1 MRVSIFGLGYVG
13 CVGMGCLSE
22 LGHDLIG
29 VDVVPEKVQ
38 LINNG
43 QATVVEKGLDDL
55 IEAGRKNNKIKA
67 TSDTSEAIQNTELSF
82 ICVGTPNLAT
92 GHLDMR
98 AVESVVKA
106 IGNAL
111 AKKKN
116 NNFHTIAIRSTAM
129 PGTNRVV
136 AKMLGDIS
144 GLREGEDFGVV
155 SNPEFLREGT
165 AVQDF
170 FNPPYT
176 VIASGDSRSREA
188 MRALYEQLPG
198 ELIDVDIEVAE
209 LIKFLNNSYHALKV
223 SFANEV
229 GRICKSM
236 KVDSRKLMELFCR
249 DTILNISPYYFKPGF
264 AYGGSCLP
272 KDLKALQLIAHDH
285 YVDVP
290 ILGSI
295 HKSNEEHILAAEQLI
310 VQTGKS
316 KIGFLSISF
325 KPGTDDLRF
334 SPALELTER
343 LLGKGYN
350 VRVYDRNLNLSCLM
364 GKNRDFLFEKLPH
377 IEKILFNSPDEL
389 YNWSN
394 VLVAGNDEPY
404 LREFFQNRGNPE
416 EKEIVD
422 LSGTLYG
429 SGLPRVTGIC
439 W

>member
-1 MRVSIFGLGYVG
+1 VKISIFGLGYVG

-29 VDVVPEKVQ
+29 VDIVPQKVE

-43 QATVVEKGLDDL
+43 QATVVEKKLDDL
-55 IEAGRKNNKIKA
+55 IEAGRKNQKIRATTDTVKA
-67 TSDTSEAIQNTELSF
+67 IRDSELSF
-82 ICVGTPNLAT
+82 ICVGTPNLPT
-92 GHLDMR
+92 GHLDMT
-98 AVESVVKA
+98 ALESVVEV
-106 IGNAL
+106 IGHAL
-111 AKKKN
+111 AEKKDK
-116 NNFHTIAIRSTAM
+116 FHTIAIRSTVM
-129 PGTNRVV
+129 PGTNRAV
-136 AKMLGDIS
+136 AKMLEDIS
-144 GLREGEDFGVV
+144 GLREGEGFGVV

-176 VIASGDSRSREA
+176 VIASGDSRSREV
-188 MRALYEQLPG
+188 MRTLYEPLSG
-198 ELIDVDIEVAE
+198 ELIEVDVEVAE

-236 KVDSRKLMELFCR
+236 KVDSRKLMDLFCR

-290 ILGSI
+290 ILGSV

-310 VQTGKS
+310 VQTGKR
-316 KIGFLSISF
+316 KIGLLSISF

-343 LLGKGYN
+343 LLGKGFD

-377 IEKILFNSPDEL
+377 IEKILFDSLGEL
-389 YNWSN
+389 YDWSDA
-394 VLVAGNDEPY
+394 LVVGNNEPY
-404 LREFFQNRGNPE
+404 LRDFFQSRGNPE
-416 EKEIVD
+416 GKEIVD
-422 LSGTLYG
+422 LSGALYG
-429 SGLPRVTGIC
+429 SGLPGVTGMC

>member
-1 MRVSIFGLGYVG
+1 MKISVFGLGYVG

-22 LGHDLIG
+22 LGHELIG
-29 VDVVPEKVQ
+29 VDIVPQKVA
-38 LINNG
+38 LINKG

-55 IEAGRKNNKIKA
+55 IETGRKNGRIRA
-67 TSDTSEAIQNTELSF
+67 TTDTVEGIRASELSF
-82 ICVGTPNLAT
+82 ICVGTPNLPT
-92 GHLDMR
+92 GHLDMT
-98 AVESVVKA
+98 ALESVVRA
-106 IGNAL
+106 IGQAL
-111 AKKKN
+111 KEKN
-116 NNFHTIAIRSTAM
+116 GTFHTVAIRSTVM
-129 PGTNRVV
+129 PGTNRAV
-136 AKMLGDIS
+136 AKILGDVS

-176 VIASGDSRSREA
+176 VLASGDSRSREL
-188 MRALYEQLPG
+188 MRTLYEPLSG
-198 ELIDVDIEVAE
+198 ESIDVDIEVAE

-223 SFANEV
+223 AFANEI
-229 GRICKSM
+229 GRVCKSM
-236 KVDSRKLMELFCR
+236 KTDSRKLMDLFCR

-272 KDLKALQLIAHDH
+272 KDLKALQLLAHDH

-290 ILGSI
+290 ILSSV

-310 VQTGKS
+310 VEKGTR

-334 SPALELTER
+334 SPALELAER
-343 LLGKGYN
+343 LLGKGYD
-350 VRVYDRNLNLSCLM
+350 VRVYDQNLNLSCLM

-377 IEKILFNSPDEL
+377 IEKILLDSPDKLFEWCTVLVVGNNEL
-389 YNWSN
+389 YI
-394 VLVAGNDEPY
+394 
-404 LREFFQNRGNPE
+404 REFFQKRGNPE
-416 EKEIVD
+416 DKEIVD
-422 LSGTLYG
+422 LSGALYG
-429 SGLPRVTGIC
+429 SSLPRVTGIC